1 MDRGVTPAQLR
12 ALHAGFYRAGYTRR
26 ADRLARLAAA
36 GQVLGLDGPVGSF
49 TELRFG
55 QAGYLLGWLRRL
67 EASGP
72 EPVPE
77 ADRVPAAPP
86 SGKAAREH
94 PGPAAPAAAAATAP
108 PPAILGCLV
117 LLALL
122 IGDPPAAALAGD
134 TASSS
139 ARRTAGEPEIR
150 VPEGLQLRS

>member
-1 MDRGVTPAQLR
+1 MDRGVTSAQLR

-36 GQVLGLDGPVGSF
+36 GQALGLDEPVGSF

-67 EASGP
+67 ETSGP

-77 ADRVPAAPP
+77 ADRVPAVPP
-86 SGKAAREH
+86 GGKAAREH
-94 PGPAAPAAAAATAP
+94 PGPAAPAVTAATTAP
-108 PPAILGCLV
+108 PGALLGCIV

-122 IGDPPAAALAGD
+122 IGDPPADADGLALVLAVLAGCY
-134 TASSS
+134 
-139 ARRTAGEPEIR
+139 G
-150 VPEGLQLRS
+150 QQ